1 MKIFIAG
8 AEDFC
13 GSHLTEHLINSG
25 FKVAALI
32 QYNSFHSYGWLDELK
47 KSKKKGV
54 KFFYTDDYNL

>member
-25 FKVAALI
+25 FKVTALI
-32 QYNSFHSYGWLDELK
+32 QYIAISVVGFVLLI
-47 KSKKKGV
+47 
-54 KFFYTDDYNL
+54 LL